1 MSPPTEASQD
11 FHNGWT
17 AEAITVLTCLTLSLY
32 NCIELVL
39 IILTTFQTWHGLYF
53 TSLIVATVGIIPYC
67 LGFLLEYFGIL
78 VFWASIL
85 FSTIGWVML
94 ITGQSFVLYSR
105 LGLSLQNDRAF
116 LTRGDVFS
124 DDQIDS
130 YIELKWEEVMR
141 WETTPSP
148 VEFDMYYSS

>member
-1 MSPPTEASQD
+1 MTSQHAYPPDLARYVDANGQAGRSLWAAGELLREAL
-11 FHNGWT
+11 
-17 AEAITVLTCLTLSLY
+17 VSL
-32 NCIELVL
+32 
-39 IILTTFQTWHGLYF
+39 
-53 TSLIVATVGIIPYC
+53 A
-67 LGFLLEYFGIL
+67 
-78 VFWASIL
+78 
-85 FSTIGWVML
+85 
-94 ITGQSFVLYSR
+94 
-105 LGLSLQNDRAF
+105 NDRAF